1 MYRRCVYF
9 QQSTAQVVLTS
20 LAALIIL
27 LSAARTGR
35 ADVVTFYT
43 DRVAWEAAAP
53 ALTNIDFSGYA
64 APSGSADFSSLAGLT
79 VSGVNFRGMT
89 DQQDFLLVLDGGFC
103 CPTYQD
109 RGQVASLTWP
119 AATSAEA
126 GANGRLVIT
135 LPAGITAVGMDLF
148 EVQPGDFNGVTTDT
162 INMTLSD
169 GFTSSVVTLPAPD
182 LVFLGFTSNAP
193 IASITMTGTSPED
206 FPDMA
211 NFAFGPTAVPE
222 PASLAMLAGAV
233 LFTLIFAGRRRL
245 ST

>member
-1 MYRRCVYF
+1 
-9 QQSTAQVVLTS
+9 
-20 LAALIIL
+20 
-27 LSAARTGR
+27 
-35 ADVVTFYT
+35 
-43 DRVAWEAAAP
+43 
-53 ALTNIDFSGYA
+53 
-64 APSGSADFSSLAGLT
+64 
-79 VSGVNFRGMT
+79 
-89 DQQDFLLVLDGGFC
+89 
-103 CPTYQD
+103 
-109 RGQVASLTWP
+109 
-119 AATSAEA
+119 
-126 GANGRLVIT
+126 
-135 LPAGITAVGMDLF
+135 MDLF